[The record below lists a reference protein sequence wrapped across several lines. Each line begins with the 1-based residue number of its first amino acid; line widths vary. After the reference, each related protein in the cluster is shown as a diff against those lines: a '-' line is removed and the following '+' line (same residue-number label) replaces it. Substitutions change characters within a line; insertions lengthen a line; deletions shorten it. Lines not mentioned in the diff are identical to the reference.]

1 MIGASTLQHIKIAG
15 NDLAAHANR
24 RPGWTTN
31 GTHQKGKSSMAPGIT
46 GASGA
51 FIEGTGGEAGIG
63 GTDPGAIT
71 SD

>member
-1 MIGASTLQHIKIAG
+1 M
-15 NDLAAHANR
+15 
-24 RPGWTTN
+24 N
-31 GTHQKGKSSMAPGIT
+31 GTHQKGKSSMGPGIT
-46 GASGA
+46 GAGGA